1 MSAPSSS
8 SSSFALPLVRPAI
21 DADETA
27 RMEPRYRVL
36 IHNDSVTTFEYVIR
50 VLVAVFLLSD
60 EIAEH
65 IAETAHNN
73 GTAVVVVRPK
83 SKADKLAKV
92 AMGRARMDGY
102 PLTFS
107 IEQDD

>member
-1 MSAPSSS
+1 MPAYSPSSS
-8 SSSFALPLVRPAI
+8 MFALPLVRPAI
-21 DADETA
+21 DPDESTQ
-27 RMEPRYRVL
+27 MEPRYRVL
-36 IHNDSVTTFEYVIR
+36 IHNDSVTTFAYVIH
-50 VLVAVFLLSD
+50 VLAVVFLVSD

-73 GTAVVVVRPK
+73 GTAIVVVRPK
-83 SKADKLAKV
+83 NVADKLAK
-92 AMGRARMDGY
+92 AAISRARLDGY